1 MAITA
6 LLIDDEPKSS
16 AILTSKLERF
26 CPQIKIIGTEQ
37 NPVLA
42 IELILELK
50 PQLVFLDIA
59 MPQMNGFEVLAKIP
73 EPHFEI
79 IFITAFDNYA
89 IDAIK
94 HCAIGYIVKPVDN
107 EELIVAVNNAMK
119 NIEAKSALQKNQ
131 LLVENLNQTHKKKIV
146 VPTQSGMEFIRIED
160 ILYCEGIKGYTKINL
175 VNKAS
180 LLSSQSIGNFN
191 KMLERHEFYLI
202 HKSFLVN
209 LNAVESYLNEGYL
222 ILINKEK
229 IPVSRNRKTELL
241 SVLKMD

>member
-16 AILTSKLERF
+16 AILTNKLERF

-37 NPVLA
+37 NPVQA
-42 IELILELK
+42 IDQILDLK

-59 MPQMNGFEVLAKIP
+59 MPQMSGFEVLAQIP
-73 EPHFEI
+73 EPNFEI
-79 IFITAFDNYA
+79 IFITAFNNYA

-131 LLVENLNQTHKKKIV
+131 LLVENLNQNQKKKIV
-146 VPTQSGMEFIRIED
+146 VPTQSGIEFIKIED

-175 VNKAS
+175 INKGS
-180 LLSSQSIGNFN
+180 LLSSQSVGNFN
-191 KMLERHEFYLI
+191 RMLERHEFYLV
-202 HKSFLVN
+202 HKSFLIN

-222 ILINKEK
+222 VLNNKEK
-229 IPVSRNRKTELL
+229 IPVSRNRKAELL
-241 SVLKMD
+241 KVLKME